1 MSAEESLHKVES
13 LLDRLEAMRTRL
25 EATDDP
31 EQAIELLQELADLD
45 KEVQAELRRAR
56 EAAETDAADA

>member
-13 LLDRLEAMRTRL
+13 LLDRLEAMRVRL
-25 EATDDP
+25 EETDDP

>member
-1 MSAEESLHKVES
+1 M
-13 LLDRLEAMRTRL
+13 LDRLDAMRLRL
-25 EATDDP
+25 EETDDP

-56 EAAETDAADA
+56 EAAETDAAGA

>member
-13 LLDRLEAMRTRL
+13 LLDRLEAMRVRL

-45 KEVQAELRRAR
+45 KEVQAEIRRAR

>member
-1 MSAEESLHKVES
+1 VSAEESLHKVES
-13 LLDRLEAMRTRL
+13 LLDRLEAMRVRL
-25 EATDDP
+25 EETDDP

>member
-13 LLDRLEAMRTRL
+13 LLDRLEAMRVRL
-25 EATDDP
+25 EQTDDP